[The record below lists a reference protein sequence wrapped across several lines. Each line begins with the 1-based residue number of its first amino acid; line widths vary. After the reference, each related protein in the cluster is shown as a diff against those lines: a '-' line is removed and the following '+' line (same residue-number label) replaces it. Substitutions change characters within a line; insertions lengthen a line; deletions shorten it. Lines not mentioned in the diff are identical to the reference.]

1 MVVPPA
7 ELPGMLGVTMVTR
20 AMPLALTDST
30 LA

>member
-1 MVVPPA
+1 VPPA